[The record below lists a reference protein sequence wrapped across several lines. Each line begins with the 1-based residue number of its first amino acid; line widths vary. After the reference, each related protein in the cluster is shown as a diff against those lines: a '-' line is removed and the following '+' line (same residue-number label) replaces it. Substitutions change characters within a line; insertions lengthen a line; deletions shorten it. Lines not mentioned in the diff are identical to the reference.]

1 MFINGLVGNFALGTG
16 FAKLGG
22 MNGTSIIFPFAAETQ
37 QASLLHGQMNG
48 SADGAFAESL
58 AAALSGQAIPA
69 QPHQQQTA
77 ASRAELGITIAT
89 GGQVQDAAGLSGNAA
104 ASAQGHLGQ
113 LNGLP
118 VPGQLTPG
126 GERGQLGAGGTSEP
140 TAGPGSA
147 TAGEGG
153 DRAIPAGQA
162 GLSLPGAGQARPIGP
177 ELDANRE
184 QTRALSSAATH
195 HAVFDRLAGS
205 EQVTLS
211 AATSSQSFVADPTRA
226 LQAVTRGEAS
236 GLPAGQPSSAS
247 KAEALLQATATSLGR
262 SQHLVTTDA
271 TIQSTARADLAH
283 ALTASAQSSTEGQGP
298 VADAEALARSAPG
311 VLPSIASAGQ
321 ARPLNQAQPS
331 KSPSTQNDAGASQL
345 SSTRHAGPAGGAQI
359 LPGEASP
366 KGVDADTA
374 DQLANASA
382 TLTSWKD
389 AGGDERQAT
398 ISTPADGLTANRP
411 QDASSAGDRL
421 NGIQTTPDDQN
432 GGPKSVPTLS
442 GPQAAHLAVAAG
454 QQGSIGQSDD
464 QATTIG
470 FDAAAGLNEPLD
482 QRFDVAVDRL
492 RAPNSPP
499 PASAQVALQITRSI
513 PQGIDRFSLQLQPAD
528 LGVVEIQLDI
538 ERNGQVSA
546 TITAERPETLELL
559 QRDSRILERSLSD
572 NGLKLSNDGLNFALK
587 QDQQQQQHQ
596 QQGQGFNQ
604 GSEQS
609 QASFAGT
616 SYGDNASD
624 EDLLPSHHRIDSRR
638 LLDIRT

>member
-1 MFINGLVGNFALGTG
+1 
-16 FAKLGG
+16 

-104 ASAQGHLGQ
+104 ASAQGHLGPF
-113 LNGLP
+113 NGLP
-118 VPGQLTPG
+118 IPGQAAPG
-126 GERGQLGAGGTSEP
+126 GESGQIGARGASEL
-140 TAGPGSA
+140 TVGSGPA
-147 TAGEGG
+147 TAGELGATA
-153 DRAIPAGQA
+153 RAAAQA
-162 GLSLPGAGQARPIGP
+162 
-177 ELDANRE
+177 
-184 QTRALSSAATH
+184 ALSSPIQNQAQSIGPK
-195 HAVFDRLAGS
+195 LGGS
-205 EQVTLS
+205 EDQARVLS
-211 AATSSQSFVADPTRA
+211 PAASHQAVLSELARFEETSRSPLTSSQSLVVDPARA
-226 LQAVTRGEAS
+226 RQAAALSES
-236 GLPAGQPSSAS
+236 GTLPAGQPSPTS
-247 KAEALLQATATSLGR
+247 KAEGRLQTTLGQSHHLATS
-262 SQHLVTTDA
+262 DP
-271 TIQSTARADLAH
+271 TIPVMARDGLAQVQTAPLP
-283 ALTASAQSSTEGQGP
+283 SSTEGQGP
-298 VADAEALARSAPG
+298 VADAETLARSAPG

-321 ARPLNQAQPS
+321 ARPLSQAQPS

-345 SSTRHAGPAGGAQI
+345 SSTQRAVPAGGAQA
-359 LPGEASP
+359 LLGEASSRN
-366 KGVDADTA
+366 VDTDTA

-382 TLTSWKD
+382 TLRNWKD
-389 AGGDERQAT
+389 ASGDERQAT
-398 ISTPADGLTANRP
+398 VTTPAEGLTANRP

-421 NGIQTTPDDQN
+421 NNVQTTPDDQN
-432 GGPKSVPTLS
+432 GGPKSVPTAT
-442 GPQAAHLAVAAG
+442 GPQATPLAFAAG
-454 QQGSIGQSDD
+454 QQGGAGQSDY
-464 QATTIG
+464 QATTTG
-470 FDAAAGLNEPLD
+470 VDAAVGLNGPFE

-559 QRDSRILERSLSD
+559 QRDGRILERSLSD

-587 QDQQQQQHQ
+587 QDQHQQQHQ

-624 EDLLPSHHRIDSRR
+624 EGPLPSHHRIESHR